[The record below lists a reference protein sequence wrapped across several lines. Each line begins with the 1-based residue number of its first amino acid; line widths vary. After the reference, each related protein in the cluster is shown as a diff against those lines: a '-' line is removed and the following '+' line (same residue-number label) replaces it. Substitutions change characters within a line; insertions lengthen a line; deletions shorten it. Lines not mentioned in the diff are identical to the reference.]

1 MKLKTKIQDK
11 DVRIKVMNALARREH
26 SEKEIYLK
34 FISLVESKNK
44 LLEEI
49 NKLKEE
55 GLLSDDR
62 FAEAY
67 IKSRYYSGFGPVRI
81 QYELEK
87 KGVLQNKIENA
98 FQETGLDWD
107 SKLEKERIKEFS
119 NKEFQDICFN
129 KNKKDCND
137 SKLCYFQKNDTDD
150 KCIKKTS
157 NIPFPKLCIPKHE
170 LNRNVCSND
179 DKYNN
184 FTLRNIYH
192 KI

>member
-34 FISLVESKNK
+34 FISLVESENK

-49 NKLKEE
+49 KKLKEE

-67 IKSRYYSGFGPVRI
+67 IKSRYYSGFGPIRI

-107 SKLEKERIKEFS
+107 LSLIH
-119 NKEFQDICFN
+119 I
-129 KNKKDCND
+129 
-137 SKLCYFQKNDTDD
+137 
-150 KCIKKTS
+150 
-157 NIPFPKLCIPKHE
+157 
-170 LNRNVCSND
+170 
-179 DKYNN
+179 
-184 FTLRNIYH
+184 
-192 KI
+192 

>member
-49 NKLKEE
+49 RKLKEE

-107 SKLEKERIKEFS
+107 SKLEKEFKKKYAPHEAKLNYDKIIKFFLYRGFDLEKI
-119 NKEFQDICFN
+119 NKII
-129 KNKKDCND
+129 KNN
-137 SKLCYFQKNDTDD
+137 
-150 KCIKKTS
+150 
-157 NIPFPKLCIPKHE
+157 
-170 LNRNVCSND
+170 
-179 DKYNN
+179 
-184 FTLRNIYH
+184 
-192 KI
+192 

>member
-87 KGVLQNKIENA
+87 KGVLQKKIENA

-107 SKLEKERIKEFS
+107 SKLEKEFKKKYLPQEAKLNYDKIIKFFLYRGFDLEKI
-119 NKEFQDICFN
+119 NKII
-129 KNKKDCND
+129 KNN
-137 SKLCYFQKNDTDD
+137 
-150 KCIKKTS
+150 
-157 NIPFPKLCIPKHE
+157 
-170 LNRNVCSND
+170 
-179 DKYNN
+179 
-184 FTLRNIYH
+184 
-192 KI
+192 

>member
-1 MKLKTKIQDK
+1 
-11 DVRIKVMNALARREH
+11 MNALARREH

-87 KGVLQNKIENA
+87 KGVLQNKIEIK
-98 FQETGLDWD
+98 T
-107 SKLEKERIKEFS
+107 KRRISAKVVFEEDFLF
-119 NKEFQDICFN
+119 EQV
-129 KNKKDCND
+129 KNRHGILFWSD
-137 SKLCYFQKNDTDD
+137 
-150 KCIKKTS
+150 
-157 NIPFPKLCIPKHE
+157 
-170 LNRNVCSND
+170 
-179 DKYNN
+179 
-184 FTLRNIYH
+184 
-192 KI
+192 

>member
-1 MKLKTKIQDK
+1 M
-11 DVRIKVMNALARREH
+11 ARREH

-81 QYELEK
+81 KYELEK

-107 SKLEKERIKEFS
+107 SKLEKE
-119 NKEFQDICFN
+119 FN
-129 KNKKDCND
+129 K
-137 SKLCYFQKNDTDD
+137 
-150 KCIKKTS
+150 
-157 NIPFPKLCIPKHE
+157 
-170 LNRNVCSND
+170 
-179 DKYNN
+179 KYLPQEAN
-184 FTLRNIYH
+184 
-192 KI
+192 

>member
-1 MKLKTKIQDK
+1 
-11 DVRIKVMNALARREH
+11 MNALARREH

-34 FISLVESKNK
+34 FISLVESENK

-49 NKLKEE
+49 KKLKEE

-67 IKSRYYSGFGPVRI
+67 IKSRYYSGFGPIRI

-107 SKLEKERIKEFS
+107 TKLEKEFKKKYLPQEAKLNYDKIIKFFLYRGFDLEKI
-119 NKEFQDICFN
+119 NKII
-129 KNKKDCND
+129 KNNWV
-137 SKLCYFQKNDTDD
+137 
-150 KCIKKTS
+150 I
-157 NIPFPKLCIPKHE
+157 
-170 LNRNVCSND
+170 
-179 DKYNN
+179 
-184 FTLRNIYH
+184 
-192 KI
+192 